1 MGYNSNKIKEHA
13 EEIYDSIYSEIE
25 EKLSYDISEAIDD
38 EKIMDIA
45 MRLADDAYYDA
56 METRAEL
63 IREMRMDVEL

>member
-13 EEIYDSIYSEIE
+13 EEIYNFIWNEIE
-25 EKLSYDISEAIDD
+25 EKLLYDISEAIDD

-45 MRLADDAYYDA
+45 MRLAEDAYCDA

-63 IREMRMDVEL
+63 RREMRMDDEL